1 MNKQNSTVSLKTSEL
16 YKKIKASLLSV
27 NWLEEYKIDENL
39 IRSHI
44 DNINYIK
51 KVRKFIESNNY
62 SAQNT
67 FNLMFE
73 ILKDLSNVDESFNW
87 LFYIYQYALSK
98 SFPDAVEIK
107 LDSKLDKAS
116 EIYLKVFSLALEI
129 QKHSGDESW
138 QSRYPVEFI
147 EENEADEEYLK
158 FVNYC
163 KKEYIY
169 EMMKLNQEIMGY
181 NTLDH
186 ICGVHYLSLFLSR
199 QLIYA
204 GLPVNISR
212 VSGAAFGHDLGKY
225 GCRENEAKAV
235 PYLHYYYTDMWFKK
249 HNIPYIG
256 HIAVNHSTW
265 DLELEN
271 LPVESL
277 ILIYC
282 DFRVKN
288 ITDIDGKEKMHIFS
302 LKESFDVVLNKLD
315 NLDEEKSKRYKKVYS
330 KLKDF
335 EDYMIHLGI
344 NINPSVKTN
353 YKNILSQNKKYNYSL
368 MNGDKIIRNFKYH
381 SIKHNLNLMYK
392 FRDEASLSSILEIAR
407 SQDDWKNLR
416 MYLEVI
422 DEYSTYLTQKQKLI
436 TLKFLYDE
444 LVHPEDDIRRQS
456 AEIMGSM
463 IATFDEEYRK
473 IVPQD
478 VIIEPPKINSSKIF
492 AKYLD
497 LFINPD
503 YKIIP
508 AHREWIGYNLS
519 TMISSLFMHCS
530 IKLTGTMVRIF
541 LELLKNSIDLS
552 ENTQLYLVECLKY
565 IPIIKYKDNIDIFF
579 EYIDRMLDKPEGI
592 LRISLLEAILGIINK
607 LDDNSPY
614 ELMLKKLYEKKII
627 YSEKPCESYL
637 NYKISKLLKLENN
650 LSDRFYNENDEKIS
664 DMFLSNLKTATS
676 WVIKRTQVKI
686 LLDCTLKSPEN
697 YGLHTAMHYCNLL
710 KVSAVENVR
719 NRAGEALVKIIPY
732 LSVEERND
740 VAVELL
746 RALEIEGYQFT
757 EYIPGYLGRIILYLK
772 PVELDEIIDDLAL
785 KVKKSNHEICLL
797 ILKTIGI
804 AIVNYSLYSSR
815 FKESN
820 NKYES
825 RLLKM
830 LGILLNGLVN
840 YSPQIKQSALTVIG
854 REIFNSKIMKM
865 EQKKYIFNLIAKKM
879 LTLLTNDVE
888 EELLFLTNSANLN
901 FIYRFITD
909 YTFVNGNIILDYPK
923 CAAFFPG
930 TFDPFTLS
938 HKQIATTIRDMGFE
952 VYLQVDEFSWSKLT
966 LPNLLRKNIIN
977 MSIADELNIFIYP
990 EEFPTSLTNP
1000 EDLKLLKSNFPESEV
1015 YIVVGSD
1022 VLINAS
1028 SYKDYAKGS
1037 FLYSFSHIIFERKS
1051 HSFNDDNKILL
1062 DNVISKIKGNVI
1074 KLALPPQYE
1083 DISSTLIRNY
1093 IDENRDITSLVDS
1106 LAQNYIYDYGFYK
1119 SEPQY
1124 KALIKTISIEIDV
1137 VEKFDNNIIEQLS
1150 QIFVNNYRTAF
1161 INLSSFFDKLN
1172 ARFIVIR
1179 DVKNKKVLG
1188 FSAFHWIRSYT
1199 LYDELKNSIFTEY
1212 IRENAGGRI
1221 ISIDGIYTDKDIDL
1235 DNLEQII
1242 LTETLAFCIG
1252 KDYDYAI
1259 YHNMIKNLNM
1269 ESVYEVLA
1277 LNGFERLPSEIGD
1290 PVFVVN
1296 MSSPSTL
1303 SLDLQNFIKE
1313 PFKSSDVV
1321 RRVVKD
1327 CRKRLKK
1334 AISALYPGN
1343 LILSFDI
1350 DIMNEALVNKIC
1362 NENGV
1367 PNISEVPR
1375 KLGPYMCVPF
1385 GNTLNRSIVPNT
1397 VTKALHTEKQFEPDM
1412 KSFNIGPYPY
1422 YLSLEN
1428 QVKMI
1433 RSFNKPLILI
1443 DDLLNKGYRLK
1454 ALSPILNKENIQIQ
1468 DIIVGILSGR
1478 GKEIMDI
1485 KGRKVDCAYFIP
1497 KLKVWFNESA
1507 MYPFIGGD
1515 TLWRGNYPERNL
1527 VPSIN
1532 LILPYTSLSFLGDT
1546 AKTSL
1551 YELSEVCIENSLEII
1566 TAIELEYQKVHERKL
1581 TLSSFGEVFV
1591 YPRCPDRG
1599 KYISYNLN
1607 ISPLSYLKND
1617 LEHLRRL
1624 KNTIIKK

>member
-1 MNKQNSTVSLKTSEL
+1 MNKQNSAISLKTSEL
-16 YKKIKASLLSV
+16 YKKIKASLLSKS
-27 NWLEEYKIDENL
+27 WLEEYKMDENL
-39 IRSHI
+39 IRNHI
-44 DNINYIK
+44 DNIGYVK

-67 FNLMFE
+67 FELTQE
-73 ILKDLSNVDESFNW
+73 ILNDLNNVEPSFNW
-87 LFYIYQYALSK
+87 LFYIYQYALNK
-98 SFPDAVEIK
+98 SFPDAVETK
-107 LDSKLDKAS
+107 LDLSLDKAS
-116 EIYLKVFSLALEI
+116 EIFLKVFSLVLEI
-129 QKHSGDESW
+129 EKHSDDETW

-147 EENEADEEYLK
+147 GENEADEEYLK
-158 FVNYC
+158 FVYYC

-169 EMMKLNQEIMGY
+169 EMMKLNQEILGY

-199 QLIYA
+199 QLIYT

-249 HNIPYIG
+249 HNLPYIG
-256 HIAVNHSTW
+256 HTAVNHSTW

-277 ILIYC
+277 ILIYS

-288 ITDIDGKEKMHIFS
+288 MSDANGKEMMHIYS

-315 NLDEEKSKRYKKVYS
+315 NVNEEKSKRYKKVYS

-344 NINPSVKTN
+344 NINPFVKTN
-353 YKNILSQNKKYNYSL
+353 YENILSQNKKYNYSL
-368 MNGDKIIRNFKYH
+368 MNGNEIIKNFKYH

-392 FRDEASLSSILEIAR
+392 FRDETSLSSILEIAR

-456 AEIMGSM
+456 AEIMGS
-463 IATFDEEYRK
+463 IISTFDEEYRK

-519 TMISSLFMHCS
+519 TMVSSLFMNCS
-530 IKLTGTMVRIF
+530 VKLTGIFERIL
-541 LELLKNSIDLS
+541 LELLKNSIELC
-552 ENTQLYLVECLKY
+552 ENTQLYLIECLKY
-565 IPIIKYKDNIDIFF
+565 IPVIKYEDNMDIFF
-579 EYIDRMLDKPEGI
+579 EYIDKMLDVPEGI
-592 LRISLLEAILGIINK
+592 LRISLLEAILVIISK
-607 LDDNSPY
+607 LDENSPY
-614 ELMLKKLYEKKII
+614 KFKLKEIYEKKIL

-637 NYKISKLLKLENN
+637 NYKISKLLKTENN
-650 LSDRFYNENDEKIS
+650 LSDWFYDASDENIS
-664 DMFLSNLKTATS
+664 DMYLSNLKTATS

-686 LLDCTLKSPEN
+686 LLDCTLRSPES

-710 KVSAVENVR
+710 KVSAVESVR
-719 NRAGEALVKIIPY
+719 NRAGEALVRIVPY
-732 LSVEERND
+732 LSIEERND

-757 EYIPGYLGRIILYLK
+757 EYIPYYLGRIILYLK

-785 KVKKSNHEICLL
+785 KIKKSNQEICLL

-815 FKESN
+815 FKESSN
-820 NKYES
+820 NYDS

-830 LGILLNGLVN
+830 LGIILNGLVN
-840 YSPQIKQSALTVIG
+840 YNPQVKQSALTVIG
-854 REIFNSKIMKM
+854 KEIFNSKIMKM
-865 EQKKYIFNLIAKKM
+865 DQKKYIFNLIAKKM
-879 LTLLTNDVE
+879 LTLLNNDVE
-888 EELLFLTNSANLN
+888 EELLFLINSASLN

-909 YTFVNGNIILDYPK
+909 YTFVNGSIILDYPQK
-923 CAAFFPG
+923 AAFFPG

-990 EEFPTSLTNP
+990 EEFPTNLSNTEN
-1000 EDLKLLKSNFPESEV
+1000 LKVLKRNFPESEV

-1028 SYKDYAKGS
+1028 SYKDYYKNS
-1037 FLYSFSHIIFERKS
+1037 YLYSFSHIVFERKS
-1051 HSFNDDNKILL
+1051 ISYDDKDKSLL
-1062 DNVISKIKGNVI
+1062 DNVINKINGNVI
-1074 KLALPPQYE
+1074 KLALSPQYE

-1093 IDENRDITSLVDS
+1093 IDENRDITSLIDS
-1106 LAQNYIYDYGFYK
+1106 LAQNYIYDFGFYK

-1124 KALIKTISIEIDV
+1124 KTLIKTISFEIDV
-1137 VEKFDNNIIEQLS
+1137 IEEFDKNTIEQLS
-1150 QIFVNNYRTAF
+1150 LLFDSDVRTAF
-1161 INLSSFFDKLN
+1161 IKLCSFFDKLN

-1179 DVKNKKVLG
+1179 NVKNGKMLG
-1188 FSAFHWIRSYT
+1188 FSAFHWIRSHD
-1199 LYDELKNSIFTEY
+1199 LFDELKNSIFTEY
-1212 IRENAGGRI
+1212 IRENSGGRI
-1221 ISIDGIYTDKDIDL
+1221 ISIDGIYTDKNISID
-1235 DNLEQII
+1235 NMEQII

-1252 KDYDYAI
+1252 RDYDYAV

-1269 ESVYEVLA
+1269 DKVYEILS
-1277 LNGFERLPSEIGD
+1277 LSGFERLPSSNED

-1296 MSSPSTL
+1296 MSSPSTI

-1313 PFKSSDVV
+1313 PYKSSPA
-1321 RRVVKD
+1321 VKIAVNN
-1327 CRKRLKK
+1327 CRNRLKK

-1343 LILSFDI
+1343 LILPFDF
-1350 DIMNEALVNKIC
+1350 DIMNEALVKKIC
-1362 NENGV
+1362 DENGV
-1367 PNISEVPR
+1367 SNIPEVPR

-1385 GNTLNRSIVPNT
+1385 GNTLSRSIVPNT
-1397 VTKALHTEKQFEPDM
+1397 VTKALHTEKLFEPDM
-1412 KSFNIGPYPY
+1412 KNFSIGPFPY
-1422 YLSLEN
+1422 YLGLEN

-1433 RSFNKPLILI
+1433 GSFNRPLILI

-1454 ALSPILNKENIQIQ
+1454 ALSPILNKENIQVQ

-1485 KGRKVDCAYFIP
+1485 KGKKVDCAYFIP

-1515 TLWRGNYPERNL
+1515 TLWRGIYPERNL

-1532 LILPYTSLSFLGDT
+1532 LILPYTSPNFLGD
-1546 AKTSL
+1546 ASKISL
-1551 YELSEVCIENSLEII
+1551 YDLSRVCIENSTEII
-1566 TAIELEYQKVHERKL
+1566 STIELEYQKVHERKL

-1591 YPRCPDRG
+1591 SPRCPDRG
-1599 KYISYNLN
+1599 KYINYDFN